1 MKPITIIAAASLF
14 SILATAQGAYK
25 VQTRFPLAETGV
37 EGWDYI
43 TLDGAARRLYISHS
57 SKVEVVDADSGKHVG
72 VIPDTPGVHGIAIAK
87 GMDRGF
93 TSNGRENKVS
103 IFNTKTLALIE
114 KIEVGQGPDGI
125 FYDEG
130 TKLVFTNNHGSHDIT
145 AIDAATG
152 KVAGTIKVGGD
163 GEQTVAGKKGMLYT
177 NIEDTHEVVIF
188 DPKALTVKSRWKID
202 GGETPTGLAID
213 NKHDRLFVT
222 CRSKVMVVMDSLTGK
237 KIASFPIG
245 ARVDW
250 AEFDSSTQNI
260 FVSNGDGTLNIFHQ
274 KSADDYEDMGALRTQ
289 PGAKTMAFD
298 AKTKKIFLPAAEM
311 VEVPATTPGGRVRT
325 SIKPGSFTILV
336 VGK

>member
-1 MKPITIIAAASLF
+1 MKPITIIAATSLL
-14 SILATAQGAYK
+14 SILATAQGGYK
-25 VQTRFPLAETGV
+25 VLTSFPLAETGV
-37 EGWDYI
+37 EGWDYV

-114 KIEVGQGPDGI
+114 KIEVGKGPDGI
-125 FYDEG
+125 YYDEG
-130 TKLVFTNNHGSHDIT
+130 TKRVFTNNHGSNDIT

-152 KVAGTIKVGGD
+152 KVVGTIKVEGN
-163 GEQTVAGKKGMLYT
+163 GEQTVAGKKGMLLT
-177 NIEDTHEVVIF
+177 NIEDTHEVVMY
-188 DPKALTVKSRWKID
+188 DPKALTVKSRWKIE

-245 ARVDW
+245 ANVDW
-250 AEFDSSTQNI
+250 AEFDTSTQNV

-274 KSADDYEDMGALRTQ
+274 KSADDYEDMGALKTQ
-289 PGAKTMAFD
+289 PSAKTMAFD
-298 AKTKKIFLPAAEM
+298 AKTKRIFLPAAEM
-311 VEVPATTPGGRVRT
+311 VDVPATTPGGRARKSV
-325 SIKPGSFTILV
+325 KPGSFTILV

>member
-1 MKPITIIAAASLF
+1 MKPITIIAVASLF
-14 SILATAQGAYK
+14 SILATAQGDYK
-25 VQTRFPLAETGV
+25 VQTRFPLAETGI
-37 EGWDYI
+37 EGWDYV

-125 FYDEG
+125 YYDEG
-130 TKLVFTNNHGSHDIT
+130 TKRVFTNNHGSHDIT

-152 KVAGTIKVGGD
+152 KVAGTIKVEGD
-163 GEQTVAGKKGMLYT
+163 GEQTVAGKKGMLFT
-177 NIEDTHEVVIF
+177 NIEDTHEVVMY
-188 DPKALTVKSRWKID
+188 DPKALTVKSRWKIE

-245 ARVDW
+245 ANVDW
-250 AEFDSSTQNI
+250 AEFDTSTQNV

-274 KSADDYEDMGALRTQ
+274 KSADDYEDMGALKTQ
-289 PGAKTMAFD
+289 PSAKTMAFD
-298 AKTKKIFLPAAEM
+298 AKTKRIFLPAAEM
-311 VEVPATTPGGRVRT
+311 VDVPATTPGGRARKSV
-325 SIKPGSFTILV
+325 KPGSFTILV

>member
-130 TKLVFTNNHGSHDIT
+130 TKRVFTNNHGSHDIT

-152 KVAGTIKVGGD
+152 KVAGTIKVEGD
-163 GEQTVAGKKGMLYT
+163 GEQTVAGKQGMLYT

-274 KSADDYEDMGALRTQ
+274 KSADDYEDMGTLKTQ

>member
-1 MKPITIIAAASLF
+1 MKPFTLIAAASLF
-14 SILATAQGAYK
+14 SILATAQGGYK
-25 VQTRFPLAETGV
+25 VETRFPLAETGI
-37 EGWDYI
+37 EGWDYV
-43 TLDGAARRLYISHS
+43 TVDGAARRIYVSHS

-114 KIEVGQGPDGI
+114 KIEVGKGPDGI

-130 TKLVFTNNHGSHDIT
+130 SKRVFTNNHGSHDIT
-145 AIDAATG
+145 AIDAVTG
-152 KVAGTIKVGGD
+152 KVVGTVKLEGD
-163 GEQTVAGKKGMLYT
+163 GEQTVTGKKGMLFT
-177 NIEDTHEVVIF
+177 NSEDTNEVVMF
-188 DPKALTVKSRWKID
+188 DPNTLAVKSRWKID

-213 NKHDRLFVT
+213 NKHDRIFVT

-250 AEFDSSTQNI
+250 AEFDASTQNV

-274 KSADDYEDMGALRTQ
+274 KSADVYEDLGALKTQ

-298 AKTKKIFLPAAEM
+298 SKTKKIFLPAAEM
-311 VEVPATTPGGRVRT
+311 VEVPATQPGGRART

-336 VGK
+336 VSK

>member
-57 SKVEVVDADSGKHVG
+57 SKVEVVDADSGKHIG

-125 FYDEG
+125 FYDEA
-130 TKLVFTNNHGSHDIT
+130 TQRIFTNNHGSHDIT

-152 KVAGTIKVGGD
+152 KVVGTVKLEGD
-163 GEQTVAGKKGMLYT
+163 GEQTVTGKKGMLFT
-177 NIEDTHEVVIF
+177 NSEDTNEVVMF

-237 KIASFPIG
+237 KITSFPIG

-250 AEFDSSTQNI
+250 AEFDASTQNV

-274 KSADDYEDMGALRTQ
+274 KSADVYEDMGALKTQ
-289 PGAKTMAFD
+289 PSAKTMAFD
-298 AKTKKIFLPAAEM
+298 PKTKKIFLPAAEM
-311 VEVPATTPGGRVRT
+311 VEVPPAQPGGRVR
-325 SIKPGSFTILV
+325 SSVKPGSFTILV
-336 VGK
+336 VSK

>member
-1 MKPITIIAAASLF
+1 MKPFTLIAAASLF
-14 SILATAQGAYK
+14 SILATAQGGYK
-25 VQTRFPLAETGV
+25 VETRFPLAETGI
-37 EGWDYI
+37 EGWDYV
-43 TLDGAARRLYISHS
+43 TVDGAARRIYVSHS

-114 KIEVGQGPDGI
+114 KIEVGKGPDGI

-130 TKLVFTNNHGSHDIT
+130 SKRVFTNNHGSHDIT
-145 AIDAATG
+145 AIDAVTG
-152 KVAGTIKVGGD
+152 KVVGTVKLEGD
-163 GEQTVAGKKGMLYT
+163 GEQTVTGKKGMLFT
-177 NIEDTHEVVIF
+177 NSEDTNEVVMF
-188 DPKALTVKSRWKID
+188 DPNTLAVKSRWKID

-213 NKHDRLFVT
+213 NKHDRLFVG
-222 CRSKVMVVMDSLTGK
+222 CRSKIMVVMDSLTGK

-250 AEFDSSTQNI
+250 AEFDASTQNV

-274 KSADDYEDMGALRTQ
+274 KSADVYEDLGALKTQ

-298 AKTKKIFLPAAEM
+298 SKTKKIFLPAAEM
-311 VEVPATTPGGRVRT
+311 VEVPATQPGGRART

-336 VGK
+336 VSK